1 MPSSPWGLREIGRCV
16 MSRLVALAIV
26 VAIALMASSGGSL
39 AVQGDPAQGKPCPAA
54 GAATPS
60 PGASPTASPTATHEA
75 SPEASPRGPGCTVDI
90 HDFGFHPDQI
100 EITAGTTVTWT
111 NTDTV
116 PHTVT
121 ATDRSFDSS
130 ILDPAANFSH
140 TFDKPGTYT
149 YACMIHP
156 SMKGTVI
163 LH

>member
-1 MPSSPWGLREIGRCV
+1 

-26 VAIALMASSGGSL
+26 VAIALMASSTGSL
-39 AVQGDPAQGKPCPAA
+39 AIQGDPANGKPCPAA
-54 GAATPS
+54 AA
-60 PGASPTASPTATHEA
+60 GASPEASATASPAATSEATSEA
-75 SPEASPRGPGCTVDI
+75 SPEASPQGPGCVVDI

-111 NTDTV
+111 NTDAV

-130 ILDPAANFSH
+130 ILDPGANFSH

-149 YACMIHP
+149 YGCMIHP

-163 LH
+163 VH